1 MPPDVLCKRRGNP
14 LLRRGALLALSA
26 RYVKERL
33 RSCIG
38 SVTEPGI
45 LRISPTN
52 GVLRSRYRQATPSTA
67 KIAHLGYALMP
78 YRLDTNDAIASL
90 ALTSDT
96 STKRRSIATLRHPAS
111 TSERGGAPTLKRVGR
126 SLQPMCSRTRYWSA
140 STA

>member
-45 LRISPTN
+45 LRTSPRN
-52 GVLRSRYRQATPSTA
+52 GVLRSCYRQATPSYGKDSPFRVCA
-67 KIAHLGYALMP
+67 DALP
-78 YRLDTNDAIASL
+78 PRYFYDAMASL
-90 ALTSDT
+90 AVTSDA
-96 STKRRSIATLRHPAS
+96 STNRRSVATPTPSGVHLGGV
-111 TSERGGAPTLKRVGR
+111 ERRP
-126 SLQPMCSRTRYWSA
+126 
-140 STA
+140 